1 MKRTVAAALAAIFLL
16 AVAFVAPAKATV
28 PLDDTLTATENCEAL
43 QSIREQKNP
52 GNIRLTTGKQYQVI
66 GKNKEEATHYLLK
79 IDDVSYNRWVE
90 TSCGKLS
97 NQARVPKD
105 NQKERSN
112 QKELKY
118 VLALSWQ
125 PAFCET
131 ADTPECETL
140 ESRGSSSFAASHFTL
155 HGLWPQQ
162 DFDPADNKPGTG
174 RNDSL
179 YCGVSPQQRELDEN
193 DNWKELPPTGLTDAK
208 LTKLKKFMPGV
219 ASGLHRHE
227 WYKHGTCYSDTPQ
240 EYYNESLAL
249 QKQIN
254 DSKVRDL
261 FADNVGDYLTADEI
275 RQAFDE
281 SFGSGASDRVAID
294 CSNNNIEELE
304 INLAGTIEK
313 GTKISELMSNASAVS
328 DISCG
333 GGRVDRF

>member
-1 MKRTVAAALAAIFLL
+1 MKRTVVAGLAAIFLL
-16 AVAFVAPAKATV
+16 AVACAAPAKATIR
-28 PLDDTLTATENCEAL
+28 LEDTLTATENCEAL

-52 GNIRLTTGKQYQVI
+52 GNVRLTIGKEYPVI
-66 GKNKEEATHYLLK
+66 GKNKENETHYLLK
-79 IDDVSYNRWVE
+79 IDDVSYDRWVE

-97 NQARVPKD
+97 NQAR
-105 NQKERSN
+105 
-112 QKELKY
+112 ELEY

-131 ADTPECETL
+131 AETPECETL

-155 HGLWPQQ
+155 HGLWPEQ
-162 DFDPADNKPGTG
+162 DFNPNDNQSGTG

-179 YCGVSPQQRELDEN
+179 YCGVSPQQLELDEN
-193 DNWKELPPTGLTDAK
+193 GDWKELPPTGLTDAK
-208 LTKLKKFMPGV
+208 LANLKQFMPGV

-261 FADNVGDYLTADEI
+261 FADNVGNYLTADEI
-275 RQAFDE
+275 RQAFDK
-281 SFGSGASDRVAID
+281 SFGSGAGDRVAIE
-294 CSNNNIEELE
+294 CSNNNIQELE
-304 INLAGTIEK
+304 INLAGTIETS
-313 GTKISELMSNASAVS
+313 TKISELMNNASAVN
-328 DISCG
+328 DTPCD